1 MQNQNNRI
9 VQRVMLS
16 TIVLLLAVIAV
27 LFFQILNG
35 DSAQE
40 WRDNRTVEKNE
51 NSISIPGFEL
61 LELKADTKK
70 QTISLSNPPQNTCYF
85 RITLRM
91 EDGTV
96 LWVSD
101 YIKPGKKSKPITLE
115 TPLSAGTYSGAVLQY
130 ECFRMDENRTPLNG
144 AETKLTLL
152 VK

>member
-1 MQNQNNRI
+1 MPEENNKI
-9 VQRVMLS
+9 VQRIMLV
-16 TIVLLLAVIAV
+16 IIALLLAAIVI
-27 LFFQILNG
+27 LFVRLLNG
-35 DSAQE
+35 DGVQE
-40 WRDNRTVEKNE
+40 WRDNVTVEKND

-115 TPLSAGTYSGAVLQY
+115 TPLGAGTYSGAVLQY

>member
-27 LFFQILNG
+27 LFLQILNG
-35 DSAQE
+35 DSTQE

-115 TPLSAGTYSGAVLQY
+115 MPLGAGTYSGAVLQY
-130 ECFRMDENRTPLNG
+130 ECFRMDDNRTPLNG

>member
-9 VQRVMLS
+9 VQSVMLS

-27 LFFQILNG
+27 LFLQILNG
-35 DSAQE
+35 DSTQE

-130 ECFRMDENRTPLNG
+130 ECFRMDKNRTPLNG

>member
-1 MQNQNNRI
+1 
-9 VQRVMLS
+9 MLS
-16 TIVLLLAVIAV
+16 IIVLLLAVIAV
-27 LFFQILNG
+27 LFLQILNG
-35 DSAQE
+35 DSTQE
-40 WRDNRTVEKNE
+40 WRDNVTVEKNE

-61 LELKADTKK
+61 LELKADTTK

-115 TPLSAGTYSGAVLQY
+115 MPLSAGTYSGAVLQY
-130 ECFRMDENRTPLNG
+130 ECFRMDKNRTPLNG